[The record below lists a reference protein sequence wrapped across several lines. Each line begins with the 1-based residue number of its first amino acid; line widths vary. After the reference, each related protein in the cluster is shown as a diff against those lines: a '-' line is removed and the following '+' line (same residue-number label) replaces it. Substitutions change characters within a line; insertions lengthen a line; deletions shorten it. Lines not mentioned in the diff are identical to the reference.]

1 MNMNETILLT
11 ALAERWGK
19 YCEELKLCKAEF
31 SEEAVHDLRVATR
44 RLVAVMNMLRILDP
58 HPRVQKVRR
67 ALKQQLDSLDEL
79 RDTQVMLVEVSESMA
94 DFPELRP
101 FGEYLLARE
110 KKLLRR
116 ARKEIK
122 RLRIAEL
129 KRRIEKS
136 QESLGEKVREEGW
149 TANLLSAVDQAY
161 ARARQAYGE
170 IDARQPA
177 TIHRFRVTFK
187 KFRYMVEIV
196 NPILKDVPEE
206 YLKQL
211 HDYQSH
217 MGDIQDAAVLLNT
230 LTEYTE
236 EAEGGA
242 ALLNVRK
249 AFETHRTELIAQFM
263 DRKDAIQ
270 NFWRDSPEAIFA
282 WEKP

>member
-19 YCEELKLCKAEF
+19 YREELKRCKEEF

-79 RDTQVMLVEVSESMA
+79 RDTQVMLAEVYESISN
-94 DFPELRP
+94 FPELKP

-110 KKLLRR
+110 KKLLRH

-122 RLRIAEL
+122 ALHIAEL
-129 KRRIEKS
+129 KKRIEKS
-136 QESLGEKVREEGW
+136 QESLDEKLKEKGW
-149 TANLLSAVDQAY
+149 TANLLSVVDQAY

-170 IDARQPA
+170 IDARKPA

-196 NPILKDVPEE
+196 HPILKDVPEE

-217 MGDIQDAAVLLNT
+217 MGDIQDAAVLLNM
-230 LTEYTE
+230 LTEYTDE
-236 EAEGGA
+236 TDSGA
-242 ALLNVRK
+242 ALSTTRK
-249 AFETHRTELIAQFM
+249 AFETHRAELIARFM
-263 DRKDAIQ
+263 EGKEAIRI
-270 NFWRDSPEAIFA
+270 FWRDSPEAIFA